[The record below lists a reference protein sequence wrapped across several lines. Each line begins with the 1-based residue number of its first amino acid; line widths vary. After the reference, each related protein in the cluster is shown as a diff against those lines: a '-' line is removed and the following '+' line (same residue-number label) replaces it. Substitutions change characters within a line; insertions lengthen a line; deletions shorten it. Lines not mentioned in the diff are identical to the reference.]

1 MQSWRRR
8 HLRLVGANLVAYNDV
23 TKKVTAT
30 IDLRKAVAVEDDGVA
45 KGVLSPQ
52 SGVSSR
58 SRHVDELD
66 IPYGGERSFR
76 LVFLR
81 DQEITFYADTEEEK
95 ARWYVWLFIRDCLRG
110 LIMDTGLIYYASS
123 LEGFRSTRYGQ
134 RWCGKGNRRLQG
146 TSQ

>member
-30 IDLRKAVAVEDDGVA
+30 IDLRKAVAVEDDGVP

-66 IPYGGERSFR
+66 IPYGVERSFR
-76 LVFLR
+76 LGFLH
-81 DQEITFYADTEEEK
+81 DQEIAFFADTEEEK
-95 ARWYVWLFIRDCLRG
+95 ARWYVSW
-110 LIMDTGLIYYASS
+110 S
-123 LEGFRSTRYGQ
+123 LARCVMSYCRP
-134 RWCGKGNRRLQG
+134 
-146 TSQ
+146 